1 MVDITVLVWGYLF
14 PAGLI
19 AYLFFGI
26 TQAIIQQIK
35 KKQLHIITPPTLSV

>member
-14 PAGLI
+14 PVGFI
-19 AYLFFGI
+19 AYLAFGI

-35 KKQLHIITPPTLSV
+35 NK